1 MIARIVLGDIMFKR
15 SNPTQN
21 TNRNIDTLIGRT
33 THINGDVAFT
43 GGFHL
48 DGQVTGNV
56 RAEPGA
62 TSVLSVSEHGCIEG
76 SVEVPHVVL
85 NGTVK
90 GDIVALER
98 VELGAKA
105 RVSGNVYYGVIEMAM
120 GAEINGKLI
129 HQNGSG
135 KPGSDSAAPIAG
147 AEPPA
152 L

>member
-1 MIARIVLGDIMFKR
+1 MFKR
-15 SNPTQN
+15 
-21 TNRNIDTLIGRT
+21 NRNSDPVRSTIDTLIGRT
-33 THINGDVAFT
+33 TRINGDVAFT

-76 SVEVPHVVL
+76 SVDAPHVVL

-90 GDIVALER
+90 GDIRARER

-105 RVSGNVYYGVIEMAM
+105 RVNGNVHYCVIEMAM
-120 GAEINGKLI
+120 GASINGKLI
-129 HQNGSG
+129 HEV
-135 KPGSDSAAPIAG
+135 DEAAAPPG
-147 AEPPA
+147 AA
-152 L
+152 LAHGAKA

>member
-1 MIARIVLGDIMFKR
+1 MFKR
-15 SNPTQN
+15 
-21 TNRNIDTLIGRT
+21 NRTSDPDRSSIDTLIGRT
-33 THINGDVAFT
+33 TSIKGDVSFT

-76 SVEVPHVVL
+76 SVDAPHVVL

-90 GDIVALER
+90 GDIRARER

-105 RVSGNVYYGVIEMAM
+105 RVNGNVHYGVIEMAM
-120 GAEINGKLI
+120 GASINGKLI
-129 HQNGSG
+129 HEAD
-135 KPGSDSAAPIAG
+135 DSEVPTGAPLAHG
-147 AEPPA
+147 AKA
-152 L
+152 